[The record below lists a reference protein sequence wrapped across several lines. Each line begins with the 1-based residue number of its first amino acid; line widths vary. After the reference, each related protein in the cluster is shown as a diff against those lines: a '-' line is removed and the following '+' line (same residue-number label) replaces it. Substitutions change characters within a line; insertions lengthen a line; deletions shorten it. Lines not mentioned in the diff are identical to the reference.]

1 MSTVLDALRKA
12 EEGRDRGGGGGFVD
26 EPPPEPPR
34 RGGRRWLWVLLGLVA
49 LVVAFAGGFEL
60 SGDEAPEPEVVAET
74 DEVIETRVAAA
85 PEPPTEVAP
94 APPREGALPPP
105 PLRQKEREVE
115 PVEVAPPTTNNAPA
129 AVKMPKMSDR
139 RRRVLERVKERR
151 AERESRRESRWANR
165 QQSQGLRDAI
175 RAAATPEERERLLE
189 EFREVRRIARAERKA
204 AAAERRLDR
213 EEQKLADGAHDVT
226 GLWDPKAEAPRRDVA
241 PARVAAARPP
251 ASPPVAAPAAPRA
264 EPPPVAAARPGA
276 PVPAEAPP
284 PEAAEPAPAEATTDG
299 PATTVALGPPKKEGL
314 RRPPSGAPQVRIN
327 ILQWSSDPRR
337 RFAYMSIDGNP
348 AMTQVREGE
357 SYQGLTVKRIFPE
370 QVEFAH
376 QGSIFVLR
384 AN

>member
-49 LVVAFAGGFEL
+49 LVAAFAGGFEM
-60 SGDEAPEPEVVAET
+60 SGDDAPAPEVVAET
-74 DEVIETRVAAA
+74 DEVVEARVAAA
-85 PEPPTEVAP
+85 PEPPTDVAP
-94 APPREGALPPP
+94 ASPREGGLPPP
-105 PLRQKEREVE
+105 PLRKREREVE
-115 PVEVAPPTTNNAPA
+115 PVEVAPVTTENAPA
-129 AVKMPKMSDR
+129 AVKIPKMSER

-151 AERESRRESRWANR
+151 AEREARRKSRWANR
-165 QQSQGLRDAI
+165 QESQGLRDAI
-175 RAAATPEERERLLE
+175 RGAATPEERERLLE

-204 AAAERRLDR
+204 AAAERRLAK
-213 EEQKLADGAHDVT
+213 EEQKLAEGAHEVT
-226 GLWDPKAEAPRRDVA
+226 GVWDPTAKAPRRDVP
-241 PARVAAARPP
+241 PARVAAARPTTSP
-251 ASPPVAAPAAPRA
+251 AAAAPSAPA
-264 EPPPVAAARPGA
+264 G
-276 PVPAEAPP
+276 APP
-284 PEAAEPAPAEATTDG
+284 PPPAAVPSGAPAPAGEPSPDAVAAVAAEPTT
-299 PATTVALGPPKKEGL
+299 TTVALGPPKKEGL